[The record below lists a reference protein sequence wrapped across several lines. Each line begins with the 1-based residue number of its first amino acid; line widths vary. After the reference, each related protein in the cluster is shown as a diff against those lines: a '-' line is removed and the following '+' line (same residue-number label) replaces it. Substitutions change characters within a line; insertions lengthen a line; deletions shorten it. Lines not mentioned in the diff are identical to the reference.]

1 MGRGR
6 VDYNAIDWSSLVY
19 YDETSPTFL
28 RWKIEIRS
36 GRNNERINASPN
48 EPAGTISP
56 IGYGK
61 LRSAVRYKRRWYY
74 THRVVWILHNG
85 FIEDDLVID
94 HIDGDA
100 TNNNILNLRLV
111 SRKINNRNRLKQ
123 VNKTGL
129 TGVYLRF
136 ISGHYEYYAGWRDEN
151 GVLRCKY
158 FSCDKY
164 GEEQAKFLAKEY
176 RNKMISERN
185 NQGAGYTDK
194 HINE

>member
-1 MGRGR
+1 MGRQR
-6 VDYNAIDWSSLVY
+6 IDYNAIDWKNLVY

-28 RWKIEIRS
+28 RWKVELRS
-36 GRNNERINASPN
+36 GGNKRINVSPN
-48 EPAGTISP
+48 DPAGTISH

-61 LRSAVRYKRRWYY
+61 LRSAIRYKRKGYY
-74 THRVVWILHNG
+74 THRVIWILHNG
-85 FIEDDLVID
+85 FIDNQLVID

-100 TNNNILNLRLV
+100 TNNNISNLRLV
-111 SRKINNRNRLKQ
+111 STEVNNRNRLRQ
-123 VNKTGL
+123 ANKTGL

-136 ISGHYEYYAGWRDEN
+136 IYGHYEYYSGWRDEN

-158 FSCDKY
+158 FSCEKY
-164 GEEQAKFLAKEY
+164 GEEQAKLLAKEY

-185 NQGAGYTDK
+185 QHGAGYTDN